1 MGRRIVI
8 LMAEGRVRKA
18 RGGKLELL
26 NGKSK
31 ARDGDLS
38 CLVCNSERV
47 CPLACVMWAGCPS
60 SEGGSVTEHGNLSI
74 ILVSLIPQ
82 REPALTTNLYTCL
95 FFFFFLPLHV
105 PCRTVST
112 DLFVFQNFALLKLK
126 FHLYNLLLLFGLGML
141 SVLQF
146 ISIPFRFIFFLIPF
160 ILVYVKLN
168 ILPLYCC
175 TCDLYLQNK

>member
-1 MGRRIVI
+1 MGLFKGARLVPLSIRSWNCSFGQTYCSALWMMAFHFVALLDFFFFFVLCNKIPPPLEERVTGSEKGVEFAAVGRRIVI

-18 RGGKLELL
+18 RGGKCKLL

-31 ARDGDLS
+31 ARDGNLS

-47 CPLACVMWAGCPS
+47 CPLACVTWAGCPS

-95 FFFFFLPLHV
+95 FFFFPSPSCPL
-105 PCRTVST
+105 
-112 DLFVFQNFALLKLK
+112 
-126 FHLYNLLLLFGLGML
+126 
-141 SVLQF
+141 
-146 ISIPFRFIFFLIPF
+146 
-160 ILVYVKLN
+160 
-168 ILPLYCC
+168 
-175 TCDLYLQNK
+175 